1 MVTLAPSSKDLRSAV
16 ALMALSGAAAL
27 IWQIVWTAQW
37 SRALG
42 HEIVAVLGVVA
53 AIFAGMAAGAG
64 VLAARIEA
72 SAHPARWYAAFEAIL
87 GLWGLGLIWWGP
99 WIMDATPTLMGPLPP
114 MWLHWAWAFALPG
127 VLILPCSAAMGA
139 TLPAL
144 LAALRQRGSGD
155 LSTLY
160 ASNTAGAVVGVLAAT
175 FVLIPAVGL
184 LRTALVCASLNL
196 LCAAL
201 AALLWRGASARDAA
215 GLTAAEAASPN
226 ALERPAAVVVLAVTG
241 LLGIGY
247 ETLCVRVLSQ
257 VTENTVYSYAL
268 LLAVFLTGTAVGAS
282 WQARR
287 DARFTAQHHVVRLLA
302 AMPPALLFGGI
313 GLWWANSIVL
323 GPTRLWGG
331 GTATAL
337 LGESLA
343 ALAAMLPPTLVMG
356 ALFSAACRHA
366 QESGFAL
373 GKAIALNTLAA
384 ACAPALIGVLL
395 FPQVGAAK
403 LWLILTLAYGGLAV
417 WRMQSKRLVAAGV
430 LASAA
435 LLGGFLPPLRFID
448 VEANGRLEWFRDGVM
463 GTVSI
468 TSDARGIKHL
478 RINNRAQE
486 GSSASSPLETRLA
499 LLPLLTHPQPHRA
512 LFLGLGTGATAYTA
526 ALVPGLDVDAVEL
539 LPEVV
544 EASKLFMAGGT
555 APRPVHPP
563 HIMVAD
569 ARRFVQATTTPY
581 DVIVADLFHPARSG
595 AGALYTVEHFRA
607 IQNRLAPGGLFCQ
620 WVALHQMELATL
632 DSIAAAFAEVFPE
645 GQMLLAS
652 NSLDSPLVGF
662 WASGNGARPSFNLV
676 DQALARSPA
685 DLQPRLQQ
693 ARLTDAYAVLGSWLG
708 SVQAWRLSSPDVRP
722 NRDDFPLVAHQAPWD
737 DYAPQ
742 NTPRQRLAALL
753 QRAGSTTRASR
764 FALIAPDSPAEQ
776 GQALADYVNARD
788 QYLQLGL
795 SVKRE
800 GDPASMLAALE
811 PSLVSIQHLS
821 PHFGPAGDA
830 LAVLRQA
837 AASAR
842 PLP

>member
-1 MVTLAPSSKDLRSAV
+1 
-16 ALMALSGAAAL
+16 MALSGAAAL
-27 IWQIVWTAQW
+27 MWQVVWTAQW

-64 VLAARIEA
+64 LLASRIET
-72 SAHPARWYAAFEAIL
+72 SAHPSRWYVALEALL
-87 GLWGLGLIWWGP
+87 GLWGFGLIWLSP
-99 WIMDATPTLMGPLPP
+99 WIADAAPAVMGPLPP

-144 LAALRQRGSGD
+144 LAALRQRGPGD
-155 LSTLY
+155 LSYLY

-175 FVLIPAVGL
+175 FTLIPVIGL
-184 LRTALVCASLNL
+184 QRTALLCAGLNLVCAAW
-196 LCAAL
+196 AAL
-201 AALLWRGASARDAA
+201 FWYRA
-215 GLTAAEAASPN
+215 AASGP
-226 ALERPAAVVVLAVTG
+226 AVQAATAVAPPRSLERPAVFFVLAATG
-241 LLGIGY
+241 VLGIGY

-268 LLAVFLTGTAVGAS
+268 VLAVFLTGTALGAN

-287 DARFTAQHHVVRLLA
+287 DAHFTAQHHVRRLLA
-302 AMPPALLFGGI
+302 AMPPALVLGGM
-313 GLWWANSIVL
+313 GLWWADGIVL

-337 LGESLA
+337 LGEGLA

-373 GKAIALNTLAA
+373 GKAIAVNTLAA
-384 ACAPALIGVLL
+384 ACAPALVGVLL
-395 FPQVGAAK
+395 FPQLGAAK
-403 LWLILTLAYGGLAV
+403 LWLAALIAYGGLAV
-417 WRMQSKRLVAAGV
+417 WRMESNRPAATGV

-435 LLGGFLPPLRFID
+435 LIGAFLPPLRFID

-468 TSDARGIKHL
+468 TSDARGVKHL
-478 RINNRAQE
+478 HINNRTQE

-499 LLPLLTHPQPHRA
+499 LLPLLTHPQPRHA
-512 LFLGLGTGATAYTA
+512 LFLGLGTGATAHIA
-526 ALVPGLDVDAVEL
+526 AQTGGLYVDAVEL

-544 EASKLFMAGGT
+544 EASKLFMAEAT
-555 APRPVHPP
+555 APRPTHPP

-569 ARRFVQATTTPY
+569 ARRFVQATTKRY

-595 AGALYTVEHFRA
+595 AGTLYTVEHFRA
-607 IQNRLAPGGLFCQ
+607 IKNRLAPGGLFCQ
-620 WVALHQMELATL
+620 WVALHQMELATF
-632 DSIAAAFAEVFPE
+632 DSIVAAFAEVFPE

-652 NSLDSPLVGF
+652 NSLDSPVVGL
-662 WASGNGARPSFNLV
+662 WAFVDGARPGLDQV
-676 DQALARSPA
+676 DHALARIPA
-685 DLQPRLQQ
+685 ALQPRVQQ
-693 ARLTDAYAVLGSWLG
+693 ARLTDAYAVLGNWLA
-708 SVQAWRLSSPDVRP
+708 SVQSWRAISPDAKP
-722 NRDDFPLVAHQAPWD
+722 NRDDLPLVAHQAPWD

-753 QRAGSTTRASR
+753 QRAGSTTRNSL
-764 FALIAPDSPAEQ
+764 FAFVAPETRTEQ
-776 GQALADYVNARD
+776 AQALAGYVSARN

-795 SVKRE
+795 TVRRDV
-800 GDPASMLAALE
+800 DPTRMLAALE
-811 PSLVSIQHLS
+811 PSLTSIQRLS